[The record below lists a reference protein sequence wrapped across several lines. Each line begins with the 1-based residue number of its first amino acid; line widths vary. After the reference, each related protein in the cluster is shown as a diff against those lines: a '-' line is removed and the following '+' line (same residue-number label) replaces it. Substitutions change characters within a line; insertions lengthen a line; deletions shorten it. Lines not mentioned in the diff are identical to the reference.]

1 MSDAGESVVELSVPA
16 VIRFKGLLC
25 SVMVIV
31 GCAVALYTGATGP
44 FQPPIHRPLFLLIM
58 FPLLF
63 MRAPSGLIKDPRVE
77 TISGLILGALS
88 VFVMAWYI
96 LDYERLA
103 FDPFINDSD
112 VVVGIIG
119 LVLVLESVR
128 RTVGMLLTLILFAS
142 LLFAYFGNHMPAL
155 LRHTGL
161 DLNQLVS
168 NIYFGTDGVF
178 GTPVG
183 VTSTFIIMIVMLGA
197 FLSVTGGVEMFMDIT
212 KVVAGRFVGGPAK
225 MAVVGSALMGTIT
238 GATVANVATT
248 GAITIP
254 LMKRSGYPP
263 AFAGAVEALASS
275 GGQLMPPIMGAA
287 AFIMIDF
294 LNMDYLD
301 LMVNAVV
308 PSLLFFFSVFIVIH
322 VRSVKMQLKPIPKSE
337 IPSLWS
343 ALRVRGHML
352 LPIVLLVYLLI
363 ERYGIMYVAFFAVL
377 SAIVLSFVQP
387 GTRLGLKGF
396 YQAFDETMNSLIPL
410 VGITA
415 GSGILIGVL
424 SATGLNL
431 KITYLIEYV
440 AQGSL
445 FLTLVA
451 SMVVCLIL
459 GMGLPTVAAYLIL
472 AVLVP
477 QSIVNLGVPPVAAH
491 LFIFYFA
498 ILSAITPPVC
508 TGAYVAAGIAN
519 ADPMK
524 TAYQAI
530 RLGLVVYLLPYAF
543 VYNHSLIL
551 IGDPWESVFTITTC
565 FVGIA
570 FWAYG
575 LEGFIR
581 QPIGFVLRAA
591 LLISG
596 CLLIWPDFINS
607 MVGLVI
613 GVIAATISLL
623 LSRRPKANP

>member
-1 MSDAGESVVELSVPA
+1 M
-16 VIRFKGLLC
+16 
-25 SVMVIV
+25 
-31 GCAVALYTGATGP
+31 ALYTGATGP
-44 FQPPIHRPLFLLIM
+44 FQPPVQRSLFLLILL
-58 FPLLF
+58 PLLF
-63 MRAPSGLIKDPRVE
+63 MRVPSGLIKDTYVE
-77 TISGLILGALS
+77 TVSGLILGALS
-88 VFVMAWYI
+88 IFVMAWYI
-96 LDYERLA
+96 IDYERLA
-103 FDPFINDSD
+103 FDPFINHSD

-119 LVLVLESVR
+119 LILVLESVR
-128 RTVGMLLTLILFAS
+128 RTVGMLLTLFLSAS
-142 LLFAYFGNHMPAL
+142 LAFAYFGNYMPTL
-155 LRHTGL
+155 FRHSGL
-161 DLNQLVS
+161 SLHEIVS

-183 VTSTFIIMIVMLGA
+183 VTSTFIVMIVMLGA

-212 KVVAGRFVGGPAK
+212 KAIAGRFVGGPAK
-225 MAVVGSALMGTIT
+225 MAVVGSAMMGTIT

-254 LMKRSGYPP
+254 LMKRSGYQP

-294 LNMDYLD
+294 LNMNYID

-308 PSLLFFFSVFIVIH
+308 PSFLFFFSVYIVIH
-322 VRSVKMQLKPIPKSE
+322 VRSVKRNLKPLPKSE
-337 IPSLWS
+337 IPTLGN
-343 ALRVRGHML
+343 ALRQRGHML
-352 LPIVLLVYLLI
+352 LPLVLLVYLLI
-363 ERYGIMYVAFFAVL
+363 ERFGIMYVAFFAVL
-377 SAIVLSFVQP
+377 SAIVLSYARST
-387 GTRLGLKGF
+387 TRLGLKGF
-396 YQAFDETMNSLIPL
+396 YQAFDETMNALIPL

-445 FLTLVA
+445 FVTLLT
-451 SMVVCLIL
+451 SMVVCIIL

-472 AVLVP
+472 AALVP
-477 QSIVNLGVPPVAAH
+477 TSIINLGIPPVAAH

-524 TAYQAI
+524 TAYEAI
-530 RLGLVVYLLPYAF
+530 RLGLIVYLLPFAF
-543 VYNHSLIL
+543 VYSPSLIL
-551 IGDPWESVFTITTC
+551 IGSLWDSAISITTC
-565 FVGIA
+565 IIGIT

-575 LEGFIR
+575 LEGFVR
-581 QPIGFVLRAA
+581 QPIGPLLRAA
-591 LLISG
+591 FLLSG
-596 CLLIWPDFINS
+596 VLLVWPVFTIS
-607 MVGLVI
+607 MVGLVV
-613 GVIAATISLL
+613 GTIAGAVTL
-623 LSRRPKANP
+623 LSKRRGHAV